1 MSRFRLGILT
11 DEVSQDLR
19 EAIAFAQQFGLQALE
34 LRSVDNRLL
43 HQMEE
48 EAIEGIRLM
57 VDQSGLSICGLS
69 APIFKCELDQNRYR
83 AAVHSHCT
91 AIKRI
96 AHSRIQFLGK
106 SCVRGGA
113 AEDCLAD

>member
-48 EAIEGIRLM
+48 EAI
-57 VDQSGLSICGLS
+57 
-69 APIFKCELDQNRYR
+69 
-83 AAVHSHCT
+83 
-91 AIKRI
+91 
-96 AHSRIQFLGK
+96 
-106 SCVRGGA
+106 
-113 AEDCLAD
+113 